1 MKPPAFQFYPDDFL
15 GGVADMTQAEVG
27 AYILLLCSQWGRGAI
42 PPDPDRAA
50 LIAKGPVSS
59 HVLAKFPNGQNP
71 RLEAVRVEQDNYRQL
86 QREKG
91 LASGEARRKRVKTVV
106 QPPFNHGSTAV
117 QPEGQPKV
125 NPPSP
130 SPPPIHTPLPPKGGD
145 EPSELDLSLPPQTPP
160 PPPPKAKA
168 EVQLRAERIMG
179 RRESTPLTSGES
191 RAYSKNRAAIE
202 ATNEDDWRLLERF
215 YAAPQ
220 TETYARKDLAT
231 LLNNWN
237 GEIDRAKKW
246 QIEAGKKSKPTFT
259 RESIIDRS

>member
-1 MKPPAFQFYPDDFL
+1 
-15 GGVADMTQAEVG
+15 MTQAEVG
-27 AYILLLCSQWGRGAI
+27 AYILLLCSQWGQGAI

-50 LIAKGPVSS
+50 LIAKGPVSP
-59 HVLAKFPNGQNP
+59 HVLAKFPNGQNQ
-71 RLEAVRVEQDNYRQL
+71 RLEAVRVEQDNYRRL

-91 LASGEARRKRVKTVV
+91 LASGEARRKRVTTTV
-106 QPPFNHGSTAV
+106 QPPFNHGSTTV

-130 SPPPIHTPLPPKGGD
+130 SPPPYHTPLPPKGGE
-145 EPSELDLSLPPQTPP
+145 EPSELNLSLHSQTPPPP

-191 RAYSKNRAAIE
+191 RAYAKNRAAIE

-246 QIEAGKKSKPTFT
+246 QIEAGKKSKPIFT
-259 RESIIDRS
+259 RESTIDRS